1 MVGAIVA
8 LVCAPIGVFTVIR
21 GQSFAG
27 HAFAD
32 ITSTGGSA
40 AVVLGVSPLVG
51 FVAFGVAGAGA
62 VELLGT
68 NRRSGRDLAT
78 GIVLGAALGLSALFL
93 YLSTTTETT
102 TGAAVTVLFGSIFAV
117 SSASL
122 PLVIVFGALALLLV
136 GVVYRPLLLSSINP
150 DLAAAQGMPLR
161 LIGAT
166 YSVAL
171 ALSVALSALTIGAIL
186 STALLIGAARRCPAP
201 GPQPRPGRSV
211 GGRYRDSRYVGW
223 HCHGLRQ
230 LHLAPNTSGVARQLF
245 RRFSR
250 PGRLSA
256 GPDAGRPRASPP
268 GTAGPATARFGTGGP
283 GTPPPG
289 SSGPGRPPCP
299 VGSCRR
305 LKAMFNGLF
314 SSFMLDTWVEASVM
328 ALVAGTVGF
337 FVVLRGST
345 FAAHAI
351 PQGAFTG
358 AAGAALIGAST
369 LLGVGVLSPP
379 RRPGYRPLGPPGP

>member
-1 MVGAIVA
+1 MSILHAVFPPGFFSSGPVQSAAVVGAVVA

-62 VELLGT
+62 TELLGT

-186 STALLIGAARRCPAP
+186 STALLIGPAAAALRLARS
-201 GPQPRPGRSV
+201 PGRAAA
-211 GGRYRDSRYVGW
+211 W
-223 HCHGLRQ
+223 
-230 LHLAPNTSGVARQLF
+230 A
-245 RRFSR
+245 
-250 PGRLSA
+250 A
-256 GPDAGRPRASPP
+256 GIGIAVTWAGI
-268 GTAGPATARFGTGGP
+268 
-283 GTPPPG
+283 
-289 SSGPGRPPCP
+289 
-299 VGSCRR
+299 
-305 LKAMFNGLF
+305 
-314 SSFMLDTWVEASVM
+314 VM
-328 ALVAGTVGF
+328 AYDSYAWPPTHQGWPVSF
-337 FVVLRGST
+337 FVVSLVLVVYLLAQVLGGREARRREQPSRAQPSREQPSRAQPGQ
-345 FAAHAI
+345 APLA
-351 PQGAFTG
+351 P
-358 AAGAALIGAST
+358 AGQQAPSAPVAG
-369 LLGVGVLSPP
+369 
-379 RRPGYRPLGPPGP
+379 

>member
-1 MVGAIVA
+1 MSILHAVFPPGFFSSGPVQSAAVVGAVVA

-161 LIGAT
+161 LIGTT

-186 STALLIGAARRCPAP
+186 STALLIGPAAAALRLARS
-201 GPQPRPGRSV
+201 PGRAAAWAAGV
-211 GGRYRDSRYVGW
+211 GIAVTWAGIVLAYDSYTWPPTHQGW
-223 HCHGLRQ
+223 
-230 LHLAPNTSGVARQLF
+230 
-245 RRFSR
+245 
-250 PGRLSA
+250 
-256 GPDAGRPRASPP
+256 
-268 GTAGPATARFGTGGP
+268 
-283 GTPPPG
+283 
-289 SSGPGRPPCP
+289 P
-299 VGSCRR
+299 VS
-305 LKAMFNGLF
+305 
-314 SSFMLDTWVEASVM
+314 
-328 ALVAGTVGF
+328 F
-337 FVVLRGST
+337 FVVSLV
-345 FAAHAI
+345 
-351 PQGAFTG
+351 
-358 AAGAALIGAST
+358 LVVY
-369 LLGVGVLSPP
+369 LLAQVLGGREA
-379 RRPGYRPLGPPGP
+379 RRREQPGPAQAGRAQAGRAQAGRAHPGQAPLAPASHQVPSAPVVG